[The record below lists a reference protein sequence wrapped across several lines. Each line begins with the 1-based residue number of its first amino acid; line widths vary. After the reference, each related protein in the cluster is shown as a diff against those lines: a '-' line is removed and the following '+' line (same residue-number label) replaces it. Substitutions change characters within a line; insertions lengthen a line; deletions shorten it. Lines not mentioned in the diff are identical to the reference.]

1 MFTTQIKF
9 TNIKPEE
16 ALKVYTEMR
25 LEKIKR
31 FAENIQEESICRV
44 ELALITKHHQQGN
57 IFKAEMQLRLAGDDL
72 RVVREKD
79 DLRAAI
85 DEAHDE
91 LLEKIKKIKGKNESL
106 YRRSGR
112 RVKGFFKRFYS

>member
-25 LEKIKR
+25 LEKVER
-31 FAENIQEESICRV
+31 LVEHMQDESICRV
-44 ELALITKHHQQGN
+44 ELALLTKHGSGEVFQ
-57 IFKAEMQLRLAGDDL
+57 AEIQVRVAGKDL
-72 RVVREKD
+72 RVVRERE

-85 DEAHDE
+85 DEARDE
-91 LLEKIKKIKGKNESL
+91 LLEEIKKMKEKNESL
-106 YRRSGR
+106 YRRGR
-112 RVKGFFKRFYS
+112 RQMKGFFKRFYS

>member
-9 TNIKPEE
+9 TNIKPDE
-16 ALKVYTEMR
+16 ALKEYTEMR
-25 LEKIKR
+25 LEKVKHL
-31 FAENIQEESICRV
+31 AENIQDEIICRV
-44 ELALITKHHQQGN
+44 EFALRTKHRQGD
-57 IFKAEMQLRLAGDDL
+57 IFMAEIQLRIAGADL

-85 DEAHDE
+85 DEARDE
-91 LLEKIKKIKGKNESL
+91 LLEEIKKTKKKSESL

-112 RVKGFFKRFYS
+112 KVKSFFKRFYS